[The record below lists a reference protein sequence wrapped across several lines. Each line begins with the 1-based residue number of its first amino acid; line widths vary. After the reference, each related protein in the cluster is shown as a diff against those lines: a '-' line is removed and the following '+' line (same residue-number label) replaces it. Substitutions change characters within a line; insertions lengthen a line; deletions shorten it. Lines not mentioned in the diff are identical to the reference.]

1 MTKKKTSAKK
11 KLLPAAGMLAL
22 SAAMLSSAT
31 FAWFTMSRE
40 VEVQNIQMTATVP
53 DDMQI
58 SLGKIG
64 SNATTASTAETYS
77 LAKSTGILVN
87 TDGVVAEPRNNVAN
101 DALDWSNTIDV
112 SKYYQFGKLIPASS
126 TDGANVYFTPDS
138 SGVGKTLKDGAAFY
152 QAAAAKTAYKWDST
166 NKTFA
171 TNGAGDTAMAT
182 AHVDTQSGS
191 NDNWMTGDTPTY
203 TKASSWSETNDDGYY
218 VDIPVWLRTSSTD
231 SLSVYVSGFVTDKS
245 EENLED
251 TDDLYKAVRVAILS
265 VNDDTGAYA
274 ADGGCLTLADGGD
287 TLASTGQYPAYS
299 NTANILDS
307 GNYNSRQNPAL
318 DSGIYAVSAATPAWT
333 TITPNN
339 ATTAVAT
346 LNAGTGTQYGTP
358 TKLIIRVWLEGE
370 DGNCWNDNAGQ
381 DWNIALKFSKDPL
394 TAQQGG

>member
-1 MTKKKTSAKK
+1 MTKKNTSSKK

-40 VEVQNIQMTATVP
+40 VEVQNIRMTATVP

-152 QAAAAKTAYKWDST
+152 QAAAAGTAYKWDST

-171 TNGAGDTAMAT
+171 TIGAGDSAMAT

-191 NDNWMTGDTPTY
+191 NDDWMTANTP
-203 TKASSWSETNDDGYY
+203 S
-218 VDIPVWLRTSSTD
+218 
-231 SLSVYVSGFVTDKS
+231 
-245 EENLED
+245 
-251 TDDLYKAVRVAILS
+251 
-265 VNDDTGAYA
+265 
-274 ADGGCLTLADGGD
+274 
-287 TLASTGQYPAYS
+287 
-299 NTANILDS
+299 
-307 GNYNSRQNPAL
+307 
-318 DSGIYAVSAATPAWT
+318 
-333 TITPNN
+333 
-339 ATTAVAT
+339 
-346 LNAGTGTQYGTP
+346 
-358 TKLIIRVWLEGE
+358 
-370 DGNCWNDNAGQ
+370 
-381 DWNIALKFSKDPL
+381 
-394 TAQQGG
+394 